1 MRHFHSGVAI
11 ILKNLRRFVGDMLS
25 KMKMSLGLRWCCNS
39 KGTGIS
45 IWHILFLCSR
55 QFYTLYSEQM
65 YKTTPQT
72 KKQHTQNTVSD
83 YLSDLCHDCTSRSI
97 YFLSQHKTDCTFAV
111 NLCEIRAWSIS
122 ASGAGA
128 YHGIME
134 QMRGFLAFA
143 THCSIKSAGNDKQVL
158 DFRFQLPFKS
168 VYFM

>member
-1 MRHFHSGVAI
+1 MIIFQICVMIVHLEVFIFFHNIKQTAPLRVA
-11 ILKNLRRFVGDMLS
+11 VEPV
-25 KMKMSLGLRWCCNS
+25 
-39 KGTGIS
+39 
-45 IWHILFLCSR
+45 HLC
-55 QFYTLYSEQM
+55 
-65 YKTTPQT
+65 K
-72 KKQHTQNTVSD
+72 
-83 YLSDLCHDCTSRSI
+83 
-97 YFLSQHKTDCTFAV
+97 
-111 NLCEIRAWSIS
+111 IREWSIS